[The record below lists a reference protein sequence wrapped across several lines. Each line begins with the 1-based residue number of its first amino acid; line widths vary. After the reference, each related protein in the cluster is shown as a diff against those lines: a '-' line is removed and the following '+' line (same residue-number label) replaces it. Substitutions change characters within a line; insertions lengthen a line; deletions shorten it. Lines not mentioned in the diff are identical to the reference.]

1 MFINSALR
9 VPRPCPVWTFGIEAS
24 ELKPNHDEQ
33 HGAVSIFTIHGWRWE
48 SRHLQ
53 TVIHPESCSSGDL
66 RLMRYLGLCDEVL
79 FILQLDAG
87 KIFRAANQHFNFHRS
102 FCWLHWEYCDC
113 DQHKHQSSNFFPF
126 SSTFSL
132 FWCKK
137 YLTKISEPDHLMR
150 LKLKNVVSLK

>member
-9 VPRPCPVWTFGIEAS
+9 VPRPCLVWTFGIEAS
-24 ELKPNHDEQ
+24 ELKPNRDEQ
-33 HGAVSIFTIHGWRWE
+33 HGAVSKFTIHGWRWE

-53 TVIHPESCSSGDL
+53 TVIYPESCSSGDL

-102 FCWLHWEYCDC
+102 FGWLHWEYCDC

-126 SSTFSL
+126 PNTFSL
-132 FWCKK
+132 FRCKIISFK
-137 YLTKISEPDHLMR
+137 NIRAGSFDTFKI
-150 LKLKNVVSLK
+150 